1 MTEEMTEGIDEA
13 RHLRHQGAEGIESHH
28 RWREKGALPHHL
40 LLRIH
45 GDLLHRA
52 EQNHGRKGDQQLQNV
67 WTMMRNRSGLPP

>member
-1 MTEEMTEGIDEA
+1 MGGAMTEEMTEGIDEA

-28 RWREKGALPHHL
+28 RWREEGALPHHL

-52 EQNHGRKGDQQLQNV
+52 EQNHGRKGDQQLQ
-67 WTMMRNRSGLPP
+67 SKP